1 MCTKIASTVSSYR
14 FQGSQFKLYNNVSKL
29 QKIVCCS
36 HEDIETLK
44 IVFLMVL
51 SLMEEVCVTIYFSH
65 LQISEIGC
73 SLD

>member
-44 IVFLMVL
+44 IVFLM
-51 SLMEEVCVTIYFSH
+51 EEVCVTIYFSH